1 MKGPTAVAVE
11 HCLYS
16 EYYDVLS
23 LMNPGREEKWV
34 AFNLDLLFE
43 NKNVHWIAYF
53 SKAMREIC
61 FIVVSPTK
69 SFAAYHRITFVIA
82 TVGQITSV

>member
-34 AFNLDLLFE
+34 AFNLDLLNE
-43 NKNVHWIAYF
+43 NKNVHLL
-53 SKAMREIC
+53 
-61 FIVVSPTK
+61 
-69 SFAAYHRITFVIA
+69 HTFLRL
-82 TVGQITSV
+82 

>member
-43 NKNVHWIAYF
+43 NKNVHLL
-53 SKAMREIC
+53 
-61 FIVVSPTK
+61 
-69 SFAAYHRITFVIA
+69 HTFLRL
-82 TVGQITSV
+82 